1 MQTVEGHKLRG
12 KQLVI
17 IEPGENPTFAARPS
31 FATVSGGAHWQL
43 PLLLLTNRRFVI
55 SREKLIGKPKAD
67 FAAEWSEVSG
77 VAGKLWNGAGPLIQ
91 LLVQTTGASV
101 ELLVNSAHAADVES
115 AIRAGYLR

>member
-17 IEPGENPTFAARPS
+17 VEPGETPTLAARPS
-31 FATVSGGAHWQL
+31 FATVSGGSHWKL
-43 PLLLLTNRRFVI
+43 PLLLLTDRRFVI
-55 SREKLIGKPKAD
+55 SREKLIGRPKAD

-91 LLVQTTGASV
+91 LLVQAKGASI
-101 ELLVNSAHAADVES
+101 ELLMQPAHATDVES
-115 AIRAGYLR
+115 AIRAGCLQ